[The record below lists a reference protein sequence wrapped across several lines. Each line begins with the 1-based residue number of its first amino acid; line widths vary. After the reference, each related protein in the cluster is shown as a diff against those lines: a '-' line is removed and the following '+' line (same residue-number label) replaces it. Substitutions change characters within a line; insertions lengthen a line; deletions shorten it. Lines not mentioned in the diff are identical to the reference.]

1 MRDEIFH
8 QLKREFE
15 ELFSRGYGLNE
26 LLDIIVEKL
35 HTRVPYYNWVGFYL
49 VDETGERLKLGPY
62 VGEPTEHV
70 LIPFGKGI
78 CGQAAITKSTFLV
91 QDVSKEDNYLA
102 CSPKVKS
109 EIVVPIIVDGKV
121 YGELDIDSHELNAFD
136 ENDRKLLE
144 WICERII
151 VFVKSVK

>member
-62 VGEPTEHV
+62 V
-70 LIPFGKGI
+70 
-78 CGQAAITKSTFLV
+78 
-91 QDVSKEDNYLA
+91 
-102 CSPKVKS
+102 
-109 EIVVPIIVDGKV
+109 
-121 YGELDIDSHELNAFD
+121 
-136 ENDRKLLE
+136 
-144 WICERII
+144 
-151 VFVKSVK
+151 